1 MPLTNNKQQR
11 SKRSGRIKILSV
23 GFILF
28 LLFRVNLNNLLSP
41 KLEKDPLQ
49 EISSDNINMLK
60 RQVDSAVDAARISD
74 SILLPANHP

>member
-23 GFILF
+23 GFI